1 MWARIP
7 RETDCVTR
15 QRYEPLEY
23 QFVPTFSAAYDAEE
37 SLNNP
42 CLVFLQRVAKA
53 YVDALSGYSIRA
65 RR

>member
-1 MWARIP
+1 M
-7 RETDCVTR
+7 TR